1 MTILAIAAA
10 MLFQE
15 EPTVLAITP
24 GVSESFQ
31 RAVIET
37 VELLDAGKFTEAAEK
52 AAALP
57 TKKVVV
63 KWDDTAA
70 DPASRGTLKR
80 GLGIAKDSWEKARIG
95 LEIVTEGTPD
105 VLVSFTDNL
114 GKDPVTGELRS
125 AVHFTSF
132 ALGEPKCEAILGLK
146 KGDPPRSSET
156 YDAAGEA
163 AYAIGAALGL
173 ARRPRPGSAMSRTE
187 GMYSKPP
194 AVSASER
201 ALVQEVIRISD
212 LLRKAAKDHTK
223 ISIGSPEAF
232 VDVKSL
238 EGGTALQGGRMP
250 MSFMVANRGDG
261 PLLFHVVPD
270 CSCFILGYNGVVGPG
285 QSQLVT
291 IDIRTLEF
299 PGPMNKAL
307 YLYTNDP
314 TLAMQRIPVTGNV
327 EDAYQFQRESQLPAV
342 MLQKDGQTE
351 TIYLTVHPDTDLKIK
366 RADTSGL
373 PAEVQWEPWAG
384 VIPGQKEKKRG
395 WKLDVHI
402 LPTSL
407 TGRLPITVTVETDS
421 PLFKQIYH
429 MLNVQTGIIADPP
442 TVNFGTTRNEPLR
455 AFTYVSRPGT
465 PFTVTKVEVDS
476 KVFKA
481 RIDGK
486 KTGDRIKVTVEYDGT
501 GVFGSLSGVLTI
513 HTDDPKQKVIRIPLR
528 GMIR

>member
-299 PGPMNKAL
+299 PGP
-307 YLYTNDP
+307 
-314 TLAMQRIPVTGNV
+314 
-327 EDAYQFQRESQLPAV
+327 
-342 MLQKDGQTE
+342 
-351 TIYLTVHPDTDLKIK
+351 YLTVHPDTDLKIK